1 MGRRFFFWQNIN
13 SMHQSAFL
21 NALSEGCEVTLVTT
35 EADTGRAYM
44 GWDEPELPNVR
55 VLRFDET
62 DWRGLIG
69 GHRGVD
75 DWHVFA
81 GLQAF
86 RKVHAAF
93 VHAMSLD
100 CRVGLYAEPLRMD
113 GVAGFVKMLRG
124 SLDGLRFGERVGFV
138 LCIGREARSQFRLWG
153 FPEHK
158 LSAWAYV
165 TEMFEPSD
173 LSRSEASVVRGIFPA
188 SLIHRKGADI
198 LMEALESFGPGSRL
212 TVDAYSVSEARSTRW
227 QRRLM
232 ERAEAG
238 GVLRIHPYIDNRS
251 LVREIS
257 RSDFTVLPS
266 RFDGWGAVVNES
278 LSVGTPVIVS
288 RSCGASELLED
299 RPWLGSVLDDVR
311 PASVAAAVDDVLL
324 SGPVGADQRRRIC
337 EWARGH
343 ITGAHLRDHFL
354 AIVGKAENGGAETL
368 TPPWQRE
375 SFIQAANTMQT

>member
-1 MGRRFFFWQNIN
+1 MRRRFFFWQNIN

-21 NALSEGCEVTLVTT
+21 NALSEGYEVTLVTT
-35 EADTGRAYM
+35 EADSGRAYM
-44 GWDEPELPNVR
+44 GWEDPVLPNVR

-62 DWRGLIG
+62 DWRTLIEE
-69 GHRGVD
+69 HRGVD

-113 GVAGFVKMLRG
+113 GVAGLVKMLRG

-138 LCIGREARSQFRLWG
+138 LCIGREARRQFRLWG
-153 FPEHK
+153 FPEQK

-165 TEMFEPSD
+165 TEMFEPSE
-173 LSRSEASVVRGIFPA
+173 RSVSDANGVRGIFPA

-198 LMEALESFGPGSRL
+198 LMEALEAFGPGSRL
-212 TVDAYSVSEARSTRW
+212 TVDAYSVSETRSTRW

-251 LVREIS
+251 LVDEIS

-288 RSCGASELLED
+288 GSCGASELLEG
-299 RPWLGSVLDDVR
+299 RPWLGRVLDDVR
-311 PASVAAAVDDVLL
+311 PASVAAAVGDALV

-337 EWARGH
+337 DWARGH

-354 AIVGKAENGGAETL
+354 AIVRKAELGGVGSLPA
-368 TPPWQRE
+368 PWHQDNH
-375 SFIQAANTMQT
+375 FAATHPFEA